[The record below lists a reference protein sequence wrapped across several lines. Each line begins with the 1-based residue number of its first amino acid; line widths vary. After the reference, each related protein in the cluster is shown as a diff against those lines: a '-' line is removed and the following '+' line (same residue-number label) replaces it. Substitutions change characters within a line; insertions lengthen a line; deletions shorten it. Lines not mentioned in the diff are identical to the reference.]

1 MKHLVVE
8 GLVGVDLLV
17 EGLSFM
23 RKAFAV
29 IKRNIGVV
37 EGVVLVFNLFSVIS
51 YNTTIL
57 LYIYNNNNNN

>member
-1 MKHLVVE
+1 MKQIAVE
-8 GLVGVDLLV
+8 RLKGIDLLV

-37 EGVVLVFNLFSVIS
+37 EGVVLVFNLISVIS

>member
-1 MKHLVVE
+1 MKQIAVE
-8 GLVGVDLLV
+8 RLKGVDLLV

>member
-1 MKHLVVE
+1 MKQIAVE
-8 GLVGVDLLV
+8 RLKGVDLLV

-29 IKRNIGVV
+29 IKRNIEVV
-37 EGVVLVFNLFSVIS
+37 EGVVLVFNLISVIS

>member
-1 MKHLVVE
+1 MKQIAVE
-8 GLVGVDLLV
+8 GLKGIDLLV

-57 LYIYNNNNNN
+57 LYIYLSLIHI